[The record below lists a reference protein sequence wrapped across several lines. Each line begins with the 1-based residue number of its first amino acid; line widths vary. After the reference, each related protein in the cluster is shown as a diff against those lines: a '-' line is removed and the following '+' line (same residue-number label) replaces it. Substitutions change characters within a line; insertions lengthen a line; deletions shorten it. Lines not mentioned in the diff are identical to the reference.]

1 MKYVNVFVLTLL
13 LSVVATSAHAG
24 AGKVSLFRCGLQL
37 GGTTVDYK
45 TDTGSRKNK
54 GYATNTRASTARSNG
69 PRVTNFTTA
78 LAKDNGRLR
87 MPPALTLAKFACSW
101 R

>member
-24 AGKVSLFRCGLQL
+24 AGKISLFRCGLQL

-45 TDTGSRKNK
+45 TDPSRRKNQ
-54 GYATNTRASTARSNG
+54 GYAANKRVRAARSND
-69 PRVTNFTTA
+69 PRVTHFTTA